1 MEPTMLER
9 RKLTRSR
16 VFKSAKIIL
25 GTASVI
31 DCVVRNITDRGARI
45 EIPNAVTLPEAVDI
59 TLDGGHT
66 FRPCRLM
73 WRTLNETGVQFC

>member
-1 MEPTMLER
+1 MQER

-31 DCVVRNITDRGARI
+31 DCVVRNITDGGARI

-59 TLDGGHT
+59 TLDGGRT